1 MSGEHLEED
10 MLQRYALEPA
20 ACPPEAVAH
29 LAECPKC
36 RFEATEYLLL
46 GKALRDLPVPEFRFD
61 LAAAVMGEVGPHADA
76 AVMGEV
82 GSHADGAVRVRES
95 RLMSRLVLPVVIAIV
110 VAFPAWLF
118 RRAAYFLFRDISG
131 AVAWIILASAAIV
144 VLFNAYRYYRKYQQV
159 IQLINK

>member
-61 LAAAVMGEVGPHADA
+61 LAAAVMGEVG
-76 AVMGEV
+76 
-82 GSHADGAVRVRES
+82 SHADGAVRVRES
-95 RLMSRLVLPVVIAIV
+95 RLVSRLVLPVVIAIV

-131 AVAWIILASAAIV
+131 AVAWIILASAAVV

>member
-46 GKALRDLPVPEFRFD
+46 GKALGDLPVPEFRFD
-61 LAAAVMGEVGPHADA
+61 LAAAVAGK
-76 AVMGEV
+76 V

>member
-46 GKALRDLPVPEFRFD
+46 GKALGDLPVPEFRFD
-61 LAAAVMGEVGPHADA
+61 LAAAVMGK
-76 AVMGEV
+76 V

>member
-1 MSGEHLEED
+1 M
-10 MLQRYALEPA
+10 
-20 ACPPEAVAH
+20 
-29 LAECPKC
+29 
-36 RFEATEYLLL
+36 
-46 GKALRDLPVPEFRFD
+46 GK
-61 LAAAVMGEVGPHADA
+61 VGLDADA
-76 AVMGEV
+76 AVAGKV

>member
-46 GKALRDLPVPEFRFD
+46 GKALGDLPVPEFRFD
-61 LAAAVMGEVGPHADA
+61 LAAAVAGK
-76 AVMGEV
+76 V

-118 RRAAYFLFRDISG
+118 RKTAYFLFRDISG

>member
-46 GKALRDLPVPEFRFD
+46 GKALGDLPVPEFRFD
-61 LAAAVMGEVGPHADA
+61 LAAAVMGKVGSHADA
-76 AVMGEV
+76 GVMGKV

-110 VAFPAWLF
+110 VAFPAWL
-118 RRAAYFLFRDISG
+118 
-131 AVAWIILASAAIV
+131 
-144 VLFNAYRYYRKYQQV
+144 
-159 IQLINK
+159 

>member
-46 GKALRDLPVPEFRFD
+46 GKALGDLPVPEFRFD
-61 LAAAVMGEVGPHADA
+61 LAAAVMGKVGLDADA
-76 AVMGEV
+76 AVAGKV

>member
-46 GKALRDLPVPEFRFD
+46 GKALGDLPVPEFRFD
-61 LAAAVMGEVGPHADA
+61 LAAAVAGK
-76 AVMGEV
+76 V

-131 AVAWIILASAAIV
+131 AVAWIILASAAVV
-144 VLFNAYRYYRKYQQV
+144 VLSNAYRYYRKYQQV